1 MEWKETGNFCCTQN
15 SSKQSVLMKKASII
29 SKQGK
34 PELGKVVVQVAGW
47 LREHGY
53 AITADAATREFCP
66 DCEPAE
72 REDLARV
79 APDFVIVLGGD
90 GTLLSTAR
98 CVAQADIPILGV
110 NLGSLGFLTEIRQE
124 EIEQALEE
132 IDAARAELSL
142 RPMLHCQVLR
152 NGKCVA
158 SHEAL
163 NEVVMNQSAVAR
175 ITDFEVRV
183 NGNFVANYKAD
194 GLIISTPTGSTAY
207 SLAAGGPIL
216 SPEVLAFVITPV
228 ASHALTNRPLVVK
241 DTAIIEARILVT
253 REQAFLT
260 VDGQEGTPLVD
271 DDVVICKKSE
281 YKVKLFKFAGRSFFD
296 VLRTKLKWGER

>member
-1 MEWKETGNFCCTQN
+1 
-15 SSKQSVLMKKASII
+15 MKKASII

-34 PELGKVVVQVAGW
+34 PELAKVAVQVADW
-47 LREHGY
+47 LRRRGY
-53 AITADAATREFCP
+53 TITADAATREFCA

-72 REDLARV
+72 REELATV

-98 CVAQADIPILGV
+98 CVAHADIPILGV
-110 NLGSLGFLTEIRQE
+110 NLGSLGFLTEVKQE

-132 IDAARAELSL
+132 VDATRSYELSL
-142 RPMLHCQVLR
+142 RPMLHCQVIR
-152 NGKCVA
+152 EGKCVA
-158 SHEAL
+158 TYEAL

-183 NGNFVANYKAD
+183 NDIFVANYKAD

-216 SPEVLAFVITPV
+216 APDVPGFVITPV

-241 DTAIIEARILVT
+241 DTAVIEARIVVT

-260 VDGQEGTPLVD
+260 IDGQVGTSLGENDLVR
-271 DDVVICKKSE
+271 CRKSE
-281 YKVKLFKFAGRSFFD
+281 HNVKLF
-296 VLRTKLKWGER
+296 

>member
-1 MEWKETGNFCCTQN
+1 
-15 SSKQSVLMKKASII
+15 MKKASII
-29 SKQGK
+29 SKLGK
-34 PELGKVVVQVAGW
+34 PDLGKVVGQVAGW
-47 LREHGY
+47 LRRNGY
-53 AITADAATREFCP
+53 AVTADAATREFCP
-66 DCEPAE
+66 DCEPAD
-72 REDLARV
+72 REDLPGV

-98 CVAQADIPILGV
+98 CVARAGIPILGV
-110 NLGSLGFLTEIRQE
+110 NLGSLGFLTEVKQE
-124 EIEQALEE
+124 EIEQALTEV
-132 IDAARAELSL
+132 DAGRCELSL
-142 RPMLHCQVLR
+142 RPMLHCQVQR
-152 NGKCVA
+152 DGKCVA
-158 SHEAL
+158 THEAL

-216 SPEVLAFVITPV
+216 SPEVSGFVITPV

-241 DTAIIEARILVT
+241 DAAVIEARILFT

-260 VDGQEGTPLVD
+260 VDGQVGTPLVN
-271 DDVVICKKSE
+271 DDVVVCRKSE
-281 YKVKLFKFAGRSFFD
+281 YNVKLFKMAGRSFFD

>member
-1 MEWKETGNFCCTQN
+1 MNKA
-15 SSKQSVLMKKASII
+15 KKASII

-34 PELGKVVVQVAGW
+34 PELGQVVGRVADW
-47 LREHGY
+47 LTRNGY
-53 AITADAATREFCP
+53 AMTADAATQEFCP

-72 REDLARV
+72 REALPGV

-98 CVAQADIPILGV
+98 CVAHAGIPILGV
-110 NLGSLGFLTEIRQE
+110 NLGSLGFLTEVKQE
-124 EIEQALEE
+124 EIEEALADV
-132 IDAARAELSL
+132 DAGRCELSL
-142 RPMLHCQVLR
+142 RPMLHCQVQR
-152 NGKCVA
+152 DGKCVA
-158 SHEAL
+158 TYEAL

-194 GLIISTPTGSTAY
+194 GVIISTPTGSTAY

-216 SPEVLAFVITPV
+216 SPDVPGFVITPV
-228 ASHALTNRPLVVK
+228 ASHALTNRPLVVQ
-241 DTAIIEARILVT
+241 DTAVIETRILVT

-260 VDGQEGTPLVD
+260 VDGQVGTQLD
-271 DDVVICKKSE
+271 ECDVVRCRKSD
-281 YKVKLFKFAGRSFFD
+281 YQVKLFKLAGRSFFD

>member
-1 MEWKETGNFCCTQN
+1 
-15 SSKQSVLMKKASII
+15 MKKASII

-47 LREHGY
+47 LRAHGY
-53 AITADAATREFCP
+53 AITADTATREFCS

-79 APDFVIVLGGD
+79 APDFVVVLGGD

-124 EIEQALEE
+124 EIEQALTEV
-132 IDAARAELSL
+132 DAGHCEMSL

-152 NGKCVA
+152 DGKCVA
-158 SHEAL
+158 THEAL

-216 SPEVLAFVITPV
+216 SPEVSGFVITPV

-241 DTAIIEARILVT
+241 DTAIIEAKILVT

-260 VDGQEGTPLVD
+260 VDGQVGTPLVD
-271 DDVVICKKSE
+271 DDVVVCKKSE
-281 YKVKLFKFAGRSFFD
+281 FKVKLFKFAGRSFFD

>member
-1 MEWKETGNFCCTQN
+1 
-15 SSKQSVLMKKASII
+15 MKKASII

-34 PELGKVVVQVAGW
+34 PELAKVAVQVVDW
-47 LREHGY
+47 LRRHGY
-53 AITADAATREFCP
+53 TITADAATREYCA

-72 REDLARV
+72 REDLATV

-98 CVAQADIPILGV
+98 CVAHSDIPILGV
-110 NLGSLGFLTEIRQE
+110 NLGSLGFLTEVKRE
-124 EIEQALEE
+124 EIEQALIEV
-132 IDAARAELSL
+132 DAGRCCELSL
-142 RPMLHCQVLR
+142 RPMLHCQVIR
-152 NGKCVA
+152 EGKCVA
-158 SHEAL
+158 TYEAL

-183 NGNFVANYKAD
+183 NDTFVANYKAD

-216 SPEVLAFVITPV
+216 APDVPGFVITPV

-241 DTAIIEARILVT
+241 DTAVIEARILVT

-260 VDGQEGTPLVD
+260 VDGQVGTPLGENDLVR
-271 DDVVICKKSE
+271 CQKSE
-281 YKVKLFKFAGRSFFD
+281 HNVKLFKFTGRSFFD

>member
-1 MEWKETGNFCCTQN
+1 
-15 SSKQSVLMKKASII
+15 MKKASII
-29 SKQGK
+29 SKLGK
-34 PELGKVVVQVAGW
+34 PDLGKVVGQVAGW
-47 LREHGY
+47 LRRNGY
-53 AITADAATREFCP
+53 AVTADAATREFCP

-72 REDLARV
+72 REDLPGV

-98 CVAQADIPILGV
+98 CVARAGIPILGV
-110 NLGSLGFLTEIRQE
+110 NLGSLGFLTEVKQE
-124 EIEQALEE
+124 EIEQALTEV
-132 IDAARAELSL
+132 DAGRCELSL
-142 RPMLHCQVLR
+142 RPMLHCQVQR
-152 NGKCVA
+152 DGKCVA
-158 SHEAL
+158 THEAL
-163 NEVVMNQSAVAR
+163 NEVVMNQRAVAR

-216 SPEVLAFVITPV
+216 SPEVSGFVITPV

-241 DTAIIEARILVT
+241 DAAVIEARILFT

-260 VDGQEGTPLVD
+260 VDGQVGTPLVN
-271 DDVVICKKSE
+271 DDVVVCRKSE
-281 YKVKLFKFAGRSFFD
+281 YNVKLFKMAGRSFFD

>member
-1 MEWKETGNFCCTQN
+1 MNKA
-15 SSKQSVLMKKASII
+15 KKASII

-34 PELGKVVVQVAGW
+34 PELGRVVGRVADW
-47 LREHGY
+47 LTRNGY
-53 AITADAATREFCP
+53 AMTADAATQEFCP

-72 REDLARV
+72 REALPSV

-98 CVAQADIPILGV
+98 CVAHAGIPILGI
-110 NLGSLGFLTEIRQE
+110 NLGSLGFLTEVKQE
-124 EIEQALEE
+124 EIEQALADV
-132 IDAARAELSL
+132 DAGRCELSL
-142 RPMLHCQVLR
+142 RPMLHCQVQR
-152 NGKCVA
+152 DGKCVA
-158 SHEAL
+158 TYEAL

-194 GLIISTPTGSTAY
+194 GVIISTPTGSTAY

-216 SPEVLAFVITPV
+216 SPDVPGFVITPV
-228 ASHALTNRPLVVK
+228 ASHALTNRPLVVQ
-241 DTAIIEARILVT
+241 DTAVIETRILVT

-260 VDGQEGTPLVD
+260 VDGQVGTQLD
-271 DDVVICKKSE
+271 ECDVVRCRKSD
-281 YKVKLFKFAGRSFFD
+281 YQVKLFKLAGRSFFD

>member
-1 MEWKETGNFCCTQN
+1 
-15 SSKQSVLMKKASII
+15 MKKASII

-34 PELGKVVVQVAGW
+34 PDLGRVACQVAAW

-53 AITADAATREFCP
+53 TVTADAVSREFCP
-66 DCEPAE
+66 ECEMVE
-72 REDLARV
+72 REDLVRAR
-79 APDFVIVLGGD
+79 PDFVVVLGGD

-98 CVAQADIPILGV
+98 SVAAAGIPILGV
-110 NLGSLGFLTEIRQE
+110 NLGSLGFLTEVKQE
-124 EIEQALEE
+124 EIEQALADV
-132 IDAARAELSL
+132 DANRCEMSF
-142 RPMLHCQVLR
+142 RPMLHCQVQR
-152 NGKCVA
+152 NGRCVA
-158 SHEAL
+158 TYDAL

-175 ITDFEVRV
+175 ITEFEVRV

-216 SPEVLAFVITPV
+216 SPEVPGFVITPV
-228 ASHALTNRPLVVK
+228 ASHALTNRPLVVR
-241 DTAIIEARILVT
+241 DTAVIEARILVT

-260 VDGQEGTPLVD
+260 VDGQLGTPLVESD
-271 DDVVICKKSE
+271 LVCCRKSE
-281 YKVKLFKFAGRSFFD
+281 FQVKLFKLAGRSFFD